1 VIIDI
6 EASSLDPVRSYPI
19 EIAWSIGGGRV
30 KSFLVNLKSVLDDMD
45 WSEAS
50 EGVHGIGL
58 EECLESGYEPIHIVN
73 EFLGDLGDAP
83 PYSDGPAYDY
93 HWLRQLF
100 KMAGKEVPF
109 GQIIPAAD
117 LFAKALRNN
126 GFAPKNAIE
135 VANAIIEDDVGAMRA
150 HRAADDVQAL
160 MIGLEI
166 AQKMRPEA
174 KIRVEDYSH
183 KGSEKVR
190 QEDALDSGP
199 GF

>member
-1 VIIDI
+1 MIIDI
-6 EASSLDPVRSYPI
+6 EASSLDPIRSYPI

-30 KSFLVNLKSVLDDMD
+30 KSFLVNLHSVLDHMD

-58 EECLESGYEPIHIVN
+58 DECLESGYEPIHIVN

-83 PYSDGPAYDY
+83 PFSDGPEYDY

-100 KMAGKEVPF
+100 KMAGKEIPF
-109 GQIIPAAD
+109 GQVMPASD
-117 LFAKALRNN
+117 LFIKALRGN
-126 GFAPKNAIE
+126 GFAPKNALE

-160 MIGLEI
+160 LIGLDI
-166 AQKMRPEA
+166 AKKMRPEA
-174 KIRVEDYSH
+174 KIRAEDYRH

-190 QEDALDSGP
+190 QKDALDSEP
-199 GF
+199 TF